1 MSYIPYTV
9 MKSIHEQTHL
19 AYLDSPDA
27 PHLQPIRPRRH
38 PLRALRRFMQRP
50 VESKQPAVTAGPAPG
65 RPVLTVVPAGPD
77 GLCEAEPRDRGTT
90 PKGVARAS

>member
-19 AYLDSPDA
+19 AYPDA
-27 PHLQPIRPRRH
+27 PDAPLLQPARARRH
-38 PLRALRRFMQRP
+38 PLRAIRRFMQRQAESHQP
-50 VESKQPAVTAGPAPG
+50 VVSEEPAVG
-65 RPVLTVVPAGPD
+65 RPVLTVVRAGPD
-77 GLCEAEPRDRGTT
+77 ELCEADPRDRGTT